1 MIRATQVIA
10 KQGWQGAPADT
21 LVLNSAQRQPAAQ
34 TYSSVRG
41 LDIQRGDDGAFL
53 RNGDALLLE
62 DGRLVEVIA
71 AAEALSEIRAQDSGH
86 VAHLAWVLGSFG
98 KKIEILGNKIRF
110 PRDEAAEAKLRAQG
124 IKIVWIEA
132 PFEPMGETYI
142 PAPVAAAP
150 KAHDHGHHHDHAGCC
165 GGHGHDHGSD
175 HKHDHHD
182 HKHGHEHHD
191 GCCGGHHDHGHEH
204 K

>member
-21 LVLNSAQRQPAAQ
+21 LVLNSAQRQPAVQ
-34 TYSSVRG
+34 TFSSVRG

-71 AAEALSEIRAQDSGH
+71 AAEALSEIRAQDAGH

-98 KKIEILGNKIRF
+98 NKIEILGNKIRF
-110 PRDEAAEAKLRAQG
+110 PRDEAAEAKLRTQG

-132 PFEPMGETYI
+132 PFEPLGETYV

-150 KAHDHGHHHDHAGCC
+150 KAHDHGH
-165 GGHGHDHGSD
+165 D

-191 GCCGGHHDHGHEH
+191 GCCGGHHDHGHDH